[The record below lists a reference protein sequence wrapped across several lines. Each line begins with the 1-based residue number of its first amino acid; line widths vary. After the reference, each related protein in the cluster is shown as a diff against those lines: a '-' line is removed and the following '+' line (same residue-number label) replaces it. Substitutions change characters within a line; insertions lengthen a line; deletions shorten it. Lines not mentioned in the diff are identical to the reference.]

1 MKLTEM
7 QLTQFCNAVAS
18 KEPAP
23 GGGSVAAMSASM
35 GISLVGMVA
44 NLTIGRKKY
53 AEHEGL
59 MQEILTEA
67 EVLRQKLVNAIDRDT
82 EAYNAVSA
90 VFSMPKETDEE
101 KTARSAAMQAALKAA
116 TEVPFEVMQ
125 LCLASLTLAQRAV
138 GCSNT
143 NAASDLGVAA
153 HNLLAG
159 THGAWMNVL
168 INLSGIKDEAFV
180 TAKRNGGKDIIAT
193 AEKTAKTII
202 AHVMTEIS

>member
-7 QLTQFCNAVAS
+7 KLAEFCNAVAS

-59 MQEILTEA
+59 MQEILAEA
-67 EVLRQKLVNAIDRDT
+67 EALRQKLVCAIDRDT

-101 KTARSAAMQAALKAA
+101 KAARTAAMQTALKAA
-116 TEVPFEVMQ
+116 TEVPHEVMQ
-125 LCLASLTLAQRAV
+125 LCHASLTLAQRAV
-138 GCSNT
+138 GTSNT

-159 THGAWMNVL
+159 THSAWMNVL

-180 TAKRNGGKDIIAT
+180 ATKRSGGEEIIAT
-193 AEKTAKTII
+193 AEKAAKSII